1 MNFINRIAML
11 VAALFCAA
19 PALADYLYVRVADDP
34 AIAGWD
40 YAAIKASNTE
50 LATSGYLGYV
60 GSDEDDAS
68 VKFWAIYAAK
78 SAITSED
85 AFDYNISYSG
95 TLTTPYDY
103 ANSAY
108 SFSVE
113 LYSLQD
119 MEMKLL
125 AVSDFVS
132 YGTLSSY
139 VYTTGQGGD
148 GGSPYVFTSFTAA
161 VPEPTSGLLALFGV
175 GLLALRRRR
184 VSI

>member
-19 PALADYLYVRVADDP
+19 PALADLLWVRVEDDP

-40 YAAIKASNTE
+40 YAAIKASNGTLE
-50 LATSGYLGYV
+50 GYLGYSVTGGGSTYWTIYSDKDSALTDTQGV
-60 GSDEDDAS
+60 GYE
-68 VKFWAIYAAK
+68 
-78 SAITSED
+78 
-85 AFDYNISYSG
+85 ISYSG
-95 TLTTPYDY
+95 TLADSYNY
-103 ANSAY
+103 NSSDY

-132 YGTLSSY
+132 YGALSGSIY
-139 VYTTGQGGD
+139 SAGAS
-148 GGSPYVFTSFTAA
+148 GGSGPYTFTSFTAA
-161 VPEPTSGLLALFGV
+161 VPEPTSGLLALFGG